1 MKRLNLVGTT
11 RASFHL
17 YNTPEDI
24 NDLLA
29 SIQKVKE
36 YFKVG
41 N

>member
-11 RASFHL
+11 RVSFHL
-17 YNTPEDI
+17 YNDSEDV

-29 SIQKVKE
+29 SIKKVKE

-41 N
+41 K